1 MFSRSMSSGFPSTL
15 LDTYLSCKAR
25 SRLKTSE
32 VKNASSSKPHW
43 LRAEG
48 GFTDRRARRPSS
60 ESRHRLYGPRF
71 KSSGS
76 PKADSSSAKK
86 LLAGPIRQDRVA
98 QNRENREN
106 RETHRTEFVIPAAD
120 LLFNQ
125 HLLSGAWRAVVYAV
139 RSTLAVRW
147 PF

>member
-15 LDTYLSCKAR
+15 LDTHLGFKAR

-60 ESRHRLYGPRF
+60 ESRHRLYGPQL
-71 KSSGS
+71 KSSRL

-86 LLAGPIRQDRVA
+86 LLSGRTKQGRVA

-106 RETHRTEFVIPAAD
+106 RETHRTEFVLPAVEPIC
-120 LLFNQ
+120 NQ
-125 HLLSGAWRAVVYAV
+125 YLLSGAWSAVV
-139 RSTLAVRW
+139 
-147 PF
+147 

>member
-15 LDTYLSCKAR
+15 LHTHLSLKAR

-32 VKNASSSKPHW
+32 VKNASSSKPHS

-60 ESRHRLYGPRF
+60 ESRHRLYGLRL
-71 KSSGS
+71 KSSRL

-86 LLAGPIRQDRVA
+86 LLADPTGQDRVA

-106 RETHRTEFVIPAAD
+106 RETHRTEFVIPAAE
-120 LLFNQ
+120 LLCNQ
-125 HLLSGAWRAVVYAV
+125 YPLSGAWRAVV
-139 RSTLAVRW
+139 
-147 PF
+147 

>member
-15 LDTYLSCKAR
+15 LRTHLSFKAR
-25 SRLKTSE
+25 SRRKTSE
-32 VKNASSSKPHW
+32 VKNVSSSKPHW
-43 LRAEG
+43 LEAEG

-60 ESRHRLYGPRF
+60 EFRHRLYGPRF
-71 KSSGS
+71 KSSGL

-86 LLAGPIRQDRVA
+86 FLAVPIRHDRAA

-106 RETHRTEFVIPAAD
+106 RETHRAEFVIPAAD

-125 HLLSGAWRAVVYAV
+125 RLLNGAWRAFVYAV
-139 RSTLAVRW
+139 RSSL
-147 PF
+147 